1 MVAMSFVLVI
11 LVSLILATPIT
22 IIFDGPIIPGV
33 LAAVAAMSLAI
44 VGLRICP
51 REASFLS
58 SVIGP
63 ASFVAIFPAI
73 WILVQ
78 AMPLPSLGAAHPIWK
93 SAAAALAL
101 PIAGSISIDPGAT
114 LISFVRYLSATA
126 IAFAAAAVA
135 IDRRRAEW
143 IFFALTIA
151 MTVIALMPLAA
162 GLGLLTFLNSE
173 GFEQQRV
180 AAIDC
185 AGLGVIFTVAA
196 ALHTSERSKAR
207 KPDQTA
213 PLIRPAIVTWLTGLA
228 ICLLTVIIAATGAT
242 YFAVIFGVAT
252 IVAASIVRRFSFG
265 TWGIAAIL
273 SIITLAA
280 TAAVAFQ
287 PGIRTLDLTVA
298 FATQAPAPLIA
309 VTQRVVSE
317 TAWTGTGAGTF
328 AAILPIYRD
337 IDELATGRVAP
348 TAAAAIAVEMG
359 RPFFW
364 AILMAA
370 IALALSLVRGA
381 LLRRRDSYYSTAG
394 ASCVV
399 AITLLSFAN
408 VGPLSTSVMLIGSVA
423 IGLAIAQSKGR
434 YV

>member
-1 MVAMSFVLVI
+1 MSFVLVI

-22 IIFDGPIIPGV
+22 IIFDGPIIPGL

-44 VGLRICP
+44 VGLRIRP
-51 REASFLS
+51 REAGFLS

-63 ASFVAIFPAI
+63 VALVAALPAI
-73 WILVQ
+73 WMLIQ
-78 AMPLPSLGAAHPIWK
+78 AMPLSGSGLAHPIWK
-93 SAAAALAL
+93 SAAAALGL
-101 PIAGSISIDPGAT
+101 PMAGSISIDPGAT

-126 IAFAAAAVA
+126 IAFVAAAVA

-143 IFFALTIA
+143 IFFALTVA
-151 MTVIALMPLAA
+151 MILIALMSLAVS
-162 GLGLLTFLNSE
+162 LGVFTFPNSE
-173 GFEQQRV
+173 DFGQRRV

-185 AGLGVIFTVAA
+185 AGLGIIFTAAA
-196 ALHTSERSKAR
+196 ALHTSERGKAR

-213 PLIRPAIVTWLTGLA
+213 PWIRPTFVVWLAGLA
-228 ICLLTVIIAATGAT
+228 ICLLAVIIGATGAT

-252 IVAASIVRRFSFG
+252 LVAAGIIRRFSLG
-265 TWGIAAIL
+265 SWGIAAII
-273 SIITLAA
+273 SIIILAA
-280 TAAVAFQ
+280 IAAVAFQ
-287 PGIRTLDLTVA
+287 PGIRTLDFTLA
-298 FATQAPAPLIA
+298 FATHARTPLIA

-337 IDELATGRVAP
+337 IDELATGHIAP

-364 AILMAA
+364 AILLAA
-370 IALALSLVRGA
+370 IALAFALVRGA
-381 LLRRRDSYYSTAG
+381 LSRQRDSYYSTAG

-408 VGPLSTSVMLIGSVA
+408 VGPLSTSVMLIGAVA
-423 IGLAIAQSKGR
+423 IGIAIAQSKSR